1 MPKYIDLLEQ
11 RTALKATKE
20 QMFKLG
26 YQQKDLDAID
36 AKINQLSIDI
46 RSLEPDDSPTIILVS
61 DDFVHVN
68 PPKIIPLDYKTFCEF
83 YKENLINSITDQLN
97 SIEVPIGVY
106 AIFKNTVLKS
116 EDYIMKHHYNIY
128 CSEVE
133 QSNQWIIHK

>member
-26 YQQKDLDAID
+26 YQKKDLDSIQD
-36 AKINQLSIDI
+36 KINQLSIEI
-46 RSLEPDDSPTIILVS
+46 RALEPDDSPTIILDDLQTS
-61 DDFVHVN
+61 TMKPKLFPISYKDFV
-68 PPKIIPLDYKTFCEF
+68 EF
-83 YKENLINSITDQLN
+83 YKENLINSINDQLN
-97 SIEVPIGVY
+97 SINVPIGVY
-106 AIFKNTVLKS
+106 AIFKNTVAKS

-133 QSNQWIIHK
+133 QSNQ

>member
-1 MPKYIDLLEQ
+1 MPKYVDLLEQ

-26 YQQKDLDAID
+26 YQQKDLDALD

-46 RSLEPDDSPTIILVS
+46 RSLEPDESPTIILDGVQS
-61 DDFVHVN
+61 TNIKPKLLPISYEDFV
-68 PPKIIPLDYKTFCEF
+68 EF
-83 YKENLINSITDQLN
+83 YKENLINSITEQPN
-97 SIEVPIGVY
+97 SIEVPISVC
-106 AIFKNTVLKS
+106 AIFKNTVIKS

-133 QSNQWIIHK
+133 ESNQWIIHK

>member
-1 MPKYIDLLEQ
+1 MPKYVDLLEQ

-46 RSLEPDDSPTIILVS
+46 RSLDPDKSPTIILDSIS
-61 DDFVHVN
+61 DLNIKPKLLPISYKDFVE
-68 PPKIIPLDYKTFCEF
+68 L
-83 YKENLINSITDQLN
+83 YKENLINSINDQLN
-97 SIEVPIGVY
+97 KIEVPIGVC
-106 AIFKNTVLKS
+106 AIFKNTVIKS

-128 CSEVE
+128 CNEVE
-133 QSNQWIIHK
+133 RCNQWIIHK

>member
-1 MPKYIDLLEQ
+1 MPKYVDLLEQ

-46 RSLEPDDSPTIILVS
+46 RSLDPDESPTIILDS
-61 DDFVHVN
+61 ISALNIKPKLLPISYEDFVE
-68 PPKIIPLDYKTFCEF
+68 L
-83 YKENLINSITDQLN
+83 YKENLINSINDQLN
-97 SIEVPIGVY
+97 KIEVPIDVY
-106 AIFKNTVLKS
+106 AIFKNTVIKS

-133 QSNQWIIHK
+133 QGNQ